1 MGKVEYALLFLGVM
15 LLFLV
20 LYRYFYTVCGAE
32 GFATDPNAFKSES
45 AYTNQVTTV
54 TKKYSPTA
62 TSKRPIR
69 DLLSQNVMPDSQQN
83 FVNFYALASRFTG
96 YIGPM
101 NNGYFD
107 PDVAVQMA
115 VNAGCRVF
123 VLDIDYLDDCTT
135 GAAAAY
141 FPQLVVRDAQGKLIV
156 RYTSNLP
163 MCNDSSHSTLQTVC
177 DKINLYAFADS
188 CQQSLDPVVI
198 VLYFHRQPPGSYK
211 SKLVLDYYSNVA
223 KALTPFQNR
232 FLTNELDGGTFYRQ
246 KQEGRLLINPITDYS
261 GKVLIFSNANTSG
274 FREVPYEPAEDLD
287 FITNLRLSYT
297 QTKLGVTDNES
308 GTMYGV
314 LQTAEDFTTIP
325 PDRVDTVVEQTK
337 LCWSIALS
345 RDPTR
350 PVSQAIYQ
358 QITGKTGVHCVPA
371 LLFDPSAND
380 YLFTDK
386 TFKTYGFIPKPEGLR
401 YIKPPVVTPAQP
413 NPSTDAK
420 GGMLRAPTI

>member
-1 MGKVEYALLFLGVM
+1 MKRVHYALLFLGIV
-15 LLFLV
+15 LLCVILV
-20 LYRYFYTVCGAE
+20 RPSIE
-32 GFATDPNAFKSES
+32 PFATDPAAFKKEP
-45 AYTNQVTTV
+45 AYTTQVAQVNQ
-54 TKKYSPTA
+54 KYSPTA
-62 TSKRPIR
+62 TSKRPIM
-69 DLLSQNVMPDSQQN
+69 DLLAQNVMPESQQN

-123 VLDIDYLDDCTT
+123 VLDIDYLDDCIT
-135 GAAAAY
+135 GSATAY
-141 FPQLVVRDAQGKLIV
+141 FPQLVVRDAQGKLII
-156 RYTSNLP
+156 RYTSNVP
-163 MCNDSSHSTLQTVC
+163 MCNDSAHSNLQAVC
-177 DKINLYAFADS
+177 EKINFHAFSDS
-188 CQQSLDPVVI
+188 CQQSADPVVI
-198 VLYFHRQPPGSYK
+198 VLYFLRQPPGSYK
-211 SKLVLDYYSNVA
+211 SKAVLDYYSYVA
-223 KALTPFQNR
+223 KALAPFQNR

-246 KQEGRLLINPITDYS
+246 KQEGRLLINPITDYN
-261 GKVLIFSNANTSG
+261 GKVLVFSNANTTG
-274 FREVPYEPAEDLD
+274 FREVPYDPAEDLD

-308 GTMYGV
+308 GSRYGI

-325 PDRVDTVVEQTK
+325 PDRMDTAIEQTK
-337 LCWSIALS
+337 LCWTVALS
-345 RDPTR
+345 RDPTQS
-350 PVSQAIYQ
+350 VSSAIYQ
-358 QITGKTGVHCVPA
+358 QITSKTGVHCVPA

-386 TFKTYGFIPKPEGLR
+386 LFKTYGFVPKPEELR

-420 GGMLRAPTI
+420 GGMLRAPMI